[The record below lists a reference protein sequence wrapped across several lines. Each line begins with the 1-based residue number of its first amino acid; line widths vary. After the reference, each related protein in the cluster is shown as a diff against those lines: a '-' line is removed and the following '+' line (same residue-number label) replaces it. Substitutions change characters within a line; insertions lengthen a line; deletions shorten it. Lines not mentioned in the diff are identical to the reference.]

1 MTRAI
6 HVSPEV
12 VDRHGVLLRAFLTD
26 DGYWR
31 MKTTVADVSPRY
43 LTMLMT
49 YEDKRFYD
57 HDGVD
62 PAALIRA
69 GLQFLGAG
77 HIVSGGSTLTMQVAR
92 ILEPPKSRGIGTK
105 VFQMLRA
112 IQLEERYSKDEI
124 LSLYLTLAPF
134 GGNLEG
140 VRDASLSY
148 FGKDP
153 SRIDLS
159 EAALLV
165 ALPQSPVKQRPD
177 RHAIRAAK
185 GRDKVLARMV
195 SEGIVTPGDA
205 AVARREGVPFARQTM
220 PLMAPHLA
228 MRLKQRNRG
237 ATRIVTTLDASL
249 QGAVERMAANEQ
261 PYFGEGTA
269 LSIVV
274 ADNRS
279 RDVLAYLGGVNYWGP
294 SGQIDLAQRWRSP
307 GSALKPFIYG
317 IAFDNLILHPASLMT
332 DAPTMF
338 GDYAP
343 KDFEGTFQGAV
354 SATEA
359 LRMSLNVPA
368 VMVLD
373 RVGPLA
379 FTTTLENAGARLAFP
394 AGGDTPSLP
403 VA

>member
-1 MTRAI
+1 KGLSMASRIQRNLLTVLFALFGIACAVATADVANPPDMTRANR
-6 HVSPEV
+6 VSPEV

-43 LTMLMT
+43 LAMLMA

-62 PAALIRA
+62 PAALVRA
-69 GLQFLGAG
+69 GLQYLGAG

-92 ILEPPKSRGIGTK
+92 LLEPPKSRGIGTK
-105 VFQMLRA
+105 LFQMLRA
-112 IQLEERYSKDEI
+112 VQLEERYSKDEI
-124 LSLYLTLAPF
+124 LSFYLTLAPF

-140 VRDASLSY
+140 VRAASLSY

-165 ALPQSPVKQRPD
+165 ALPQSLVKQRPD

-205 AVARREGVPFARQTM
+205 AVARREGVPFARQAM

-269 LSIVV
+269 LKPLI
-274 ADNRS
+274 
-279 RDVLAYLGGVNYWGP
+279 Y
-294 SGQIDLAQRWRSP
+294 
-307 GSALKPFIYG
+307 GSAC
-317 IAFDNLILHPASLMT
+317 DNLILHPPSLMT

-343 KDFEGTFQGAV
+343 KDFEGSFLGAV
-354 SATEA
+354 TAT
-359 LRMSLNVPA
+359 
-368 VMVLD
+368 
-373 RVGPLA
+373 
-379 FTTTLENAGARLAFP
+379 
-394 AGGDTPSLP
+394 
-403 VA
+403 